1 MLARA
6 NRVVLP
12 ADFRSAVRRG
22 RRTTTPSAVYYQ
34 LATDP
39 ARPLRFGFIVSKAV
53 GNSVVRHR
61 VTRRLRAIGHDLL
74 STVPEDRDVIIRS
87 LPGSDEV
94 AWATLH
100 DDVARAL
107 AKVTEMGGTRR

>member
-6 NRVVLP
+6 NRITR
-12 ADFRSAVRRG
+12 ASDFRTTVRSG
-22 RRTTTPSAVYYQ
+22 RRSGTPHTVVY
-34 LATDP
+34 LASHSEPGPT
-39 ARPLRFGFIVSKAV
+39 RFGFIVSKAV

-61 VTRRLRAIGHDLL
+61 VTRRLRAIGHELL
-74 STVPEDRDVIIRS
+74 PSVSVGSDVIIRA

-100 DDVARAL
+100 GEIREVISRG
-107 AKVTEMGGTRR
+107 VTRG